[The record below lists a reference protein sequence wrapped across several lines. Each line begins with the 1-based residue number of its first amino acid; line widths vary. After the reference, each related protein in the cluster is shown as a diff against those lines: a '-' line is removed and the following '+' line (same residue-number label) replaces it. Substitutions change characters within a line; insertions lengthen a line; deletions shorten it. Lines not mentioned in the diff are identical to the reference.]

1 MKTTKTNNRSWTTAI
16 TFAEAGEWE
25 TARTFMPVSRRNPVV
40 ARFENL
46 CMAATFAEH
55 GMQDE
60 AVRIMAAKE
69 TEKPR
74 RPAHSWSSSPWAATT
89 TH

>member
-1 MKTTKTNNRSWTTAI
+1 MKTTKTANQSWTTAI

-25 TARTFMPVSRRNPVV
+25 TARSFMPVSRRNPLL
-40 ARFENL
+40 AWFENI
-46 CMAATFAEH
+46 CMAVSFAEE

-69 TEKPR
+69 TETHS
-74 RPAHSWSSSPWAATT
+74 RPAHSWNSSPWTMTT
-89 TH
+89 AH